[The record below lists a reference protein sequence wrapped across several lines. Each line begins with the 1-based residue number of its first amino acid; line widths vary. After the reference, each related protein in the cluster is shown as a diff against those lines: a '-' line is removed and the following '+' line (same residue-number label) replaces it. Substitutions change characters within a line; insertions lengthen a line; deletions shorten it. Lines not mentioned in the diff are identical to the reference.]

1 MEATL
6 LVCGLYT
13 VNLGLHI
20 VVPGRLVK
28 GYVCSNDGTP
38 LQYKLNGL
46 VVFLLEVAGFWY
58 LLTEDQRRVLFD
70 NYGIVVATCN
80 VLGLLAS
87 FYFVQFP
94 QIKGGEE
101 PYLRAITKDQVDAK
115 TGRLK
120 RNAGITTVN
129 SSLTK
134 SRSWLLTFFLGRD
147 FNPRIFGGVDVKMW
161 LYLVGATGLGC
172 NILSCLSAQQHAWG
186 GKTSLAMTVY
196 TSAFG
201 WFLVE
206 YLFGEEIHL
215 YTYDIFA
222 EKIGFKLAWGCLVF
236 YPTCYNIGAFPLA
249 KAAPGN
255 DINST
260 QAAGTILLFFTGWVL
275 TRGANMQK
283 FFFRTQPESKTF
295 LFGLVKQETIPG
307 TRILVSGW
315 WGVSRH
321 LNYFGEIVQALALSL
336 PGVLVGPPVY
346 KWLALLYPLYYVALF
361 IPRQFDDDE
370 LCAAKYGQD
379 KWGEYKRRVPWRI
392 VPFVW

>member
-1 MEATL
+1 
-6 LVCGLYT
+6 
-13 VNLGLHI
+13 
-20 VVPGRLVK
+20 
-28 GYVCSNDGTP
+28 
-38 LQYKLNGL
+38 
-46 VVFLLEVAGFWY
+46 
-58 LLTEDQRRVLFD
+58 
-70 NYGIVVATCN
+70 
-80 VLGLLAS
+80 
-87 FYFVQFP
+87 
-94 QIKGGEE
+94 
-101 PYLRAITKDQVDAK
+101 
-115 TGRLK
+115 
-120 RNAGITTVN
+120 
-129 SSLTK
+129 
-134 SRSWLLTFFLGRD
+134 
-147 FNPRIFGGVDVKMW
+147 
-161 LYLVGATGLGC
+161 
-172 NILSCLSAQQHAWG
+172 
-186 GKTSLAMTVY
+186 
-196 TSAFG
+196 
-201 WFLVE
+201 
-206 YLFGEEIHL
+206 
-215 YTYDIFA
+215 
-222 EKIGFKLAWGCLVF
+222 LVF
-236 YPTCYNIGAFPLA
+236 YPTFYNIGAFPLA

-392 VPFVW
+392 VPLVW